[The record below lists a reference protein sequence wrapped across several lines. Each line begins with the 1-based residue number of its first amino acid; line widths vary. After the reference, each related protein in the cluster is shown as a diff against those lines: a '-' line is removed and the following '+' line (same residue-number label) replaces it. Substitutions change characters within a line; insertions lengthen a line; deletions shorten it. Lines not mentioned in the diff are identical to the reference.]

1 MIEWL
6 NTLLYVPSEYQF
18 IVYLILGTVIVISVS
33 LVYGLVVSMISAVF
47 SKR

>member
-6 NTLLYVPSEYQF
+6 NTLLYVPSQYQF
-18 IVYLILGTVIVISVS
+18 IVYLILGTIIVISVS

-47 SKR
+47 SRR